1 MRTPIENKSRV
12 RKKEGHE
19 FEGYFL
25 KEYEDMKGR
34 VWWMVELDT
43 PGASGLMFHFR
54 KDQMEVIS
62 YDDS

>member
-1 MRTPIENKSRV
+1 MRIPIPNKTRV
-12 RKKEGHE
+12 YKKEGHE

-25 KEYEDMKGR
+25 CEYTDMRGR

-54 KDQMEVIS
+54 KEQMGVAE
-62 YDDS
+62 